1 MIIVAKVVKQS
12 NWWFVD
18 DVGDVDDIG
27 VVGEVGEVVDN
38 DGEDGT
44 SASLKMR
51 IFMMVLPAPSTML
64 IIRNKIDLTK
74 ALH

>member
-1 MIIVAKVVKQS
+1 MARQRQRGSFCVIIVAEVVKQS

-38 DGEDGT
+38 DGEDDR

-51 IFMMVLPAPSTML
+51 IFTMVLPAL
-64 IIRNKIDLTK
+64 CLK
-74 ALH
+74 

>member
-27 VVGEVGEVVDN
+27 VVGGVGEVVDN
-38 DGEDGT
+38 DGEDGR

-51 IFMMVLPAPSTML
+51 IFTMVLPAL
-64 IIRNKIDLTK
+64 CLK
-74 ALH
+74 